1 VAGVEA
7 VVGVGLSVSTNLMSS
22 DLPSWLGWLL
32 QDGRSWVVGGLFLA
46 SAVVLTLRGDRRQA
60 PETCP
65 DGEASLGSAPA
76 AVQVSGR
83 LILSGS
89 GADLRR
95 PGTAE
100 TGQGSGLAAGVRC
113 VVGDLPAAASGY
125 TVPGDLDRV
134 REFFSTVG
142 PEQGRVCVL
151 TGGRGVGK
159 TQIAGAYARA
169 EAGTARVVIWVSGET
184 PDGLLAGL
192 ASAARRLGAATD
204 VLDSVT
210 AAGRLRGFLEGL
222 PGKAVLVVDDA
233 GDPAT
238 LMPLLPATGGTEVLV
253 TSNDRRFTG
262 LGTWL
267 DVGGFTRQESLSY
280 LRARTGLDDEPG
292 ANAVAQELGD
302 LPVALA
308 QAATVIV
315 HRHLTYPRYLE
326 LLRERGLSVGLPP
339 DPANPYRR
347 PTAEAVLLSLQ
358 TLEDADPSG
367 QVGVALTGLA
377 LLSPDGVSRELLT
390 SLWAD
395 RMDADDVESV
405 LSELNQACL
414 VTWADDRD
422 SVRMHRVVGRVI
434 RERAA
439 DGRQLGTELERVAA
453 ALESML
459 PADDQAWQQRDLGQE
474 LVAHIIAVTQHAH
487 DARAEAALVAACAR
501 LGQWTLAHLRETA
514 ELRRALDL
522 GHAWLNDDE
531 PLFDPSAAGAD
542 ELRAELAAVH
552 REAGHHQT
560 ALELF
565 TTVLRYREQLLGPHH
580 LDTLA
585 AKEGLALTLEAAG
598 RPLAACDLLDTV
610 ITERQQTL
618 GSGHRDT
625 LRSRLH
631 LLDCHW
637 FLGHRPRVA
646 DLAPGLVADCTS
658 ALGADDPLTLRARE
672 RAFWIAW
679 QRGDRDHACAGLQH
693 LLDDH
698 IRVFGADHPRT
709 LGLRCN
715 GILILHSTWRS
726 RRTRSEQSQLAL
738 TAQHQVLEAD
748 HPDLLQGRL
757 QLVGSLWGGR
767 WLPDV
772 IALLSTCAQESERL
786 LGAQS
791 PTTLETW
798 TYLAI
803 AQVMAG
809 RPFHAARMM
818 AEIRTVTEQTCD
830 PTYWLTMSVR
840 HGHALAVSYTGRGK
854 QACDLYTALLEQV
867 SGTSGPGC
875 RPACVTRLNLA
886 WGLALRWRLPTAFA
900 LAFTNRRIVRSLPLS
915 RTAAGRFYRAQ
926 PWILAAGVAVC
937 LAAAAAIAQVLMSST
952 WPARLI
958 IGVSVAVGVG
968 CLHPAVMLLL
978 SGLARLRYGIAVLL
992 PRAHLPDDTLTAH
1005 HGHGQRAGIGWD
1017 T

>member
-1 VAGVEA
+1 MAGVEA
-7 VVGVGLSVSTNLMSS
+7 VVGVGLAVSTNLMSS
-22 DLPSWLGWLL
+22 DLPSWLGWLK

-46 SAVVLTLRGDRRQA
+46 LAVALTLWGGPRQA
-60 PETCP
+60 PGSRP
-65 DGEASLGSAPA
+65 DDEAGLAPA
-76 AVQVSGR
+76 PASVQVSGR
-83 LILSGS
+83 LVLSGS
-89 GADLRR
+89 GVDLRR
-95 PGTAE
+95 VEPAE
-100 TGQGSGLAAGVRC
+100 PEAGEGSGRAAGVRC

-125 TVPGDLDRV
+125 TVRADLDRV

-169 EAGTARVVIWVSGET
+169 EAATARVVIWVSGET

-192 ASAARRLGAATD
+192 ASAARHLGAAPD

-210 AAGRLRGFLEGL
+210 AASRLRGFLEGL
-222 PGKAVLVVDDA
+222 PGRAVLVVDDA

-267 DVGGFTRQESLSY
+267 DVDGFTRQESQSY

-292 ANAVAQELGD
+292 ANSVAQELGD

-326 LLRERGLSVGLPP
+326 LLRERGLSAALPV

-347 PTAEAVLLSLQ
+347 PTVEAVLLSLQ

-377 LLSPDGVSRELLT
+377 LLSPDGVSRDLLS

-395 RMDADDVESV
+395 RMDAESVESV

-439 DGRQLGTELERVAA
+439 ACRQLGTELERVAA

-459 PADDQAWQQRDLGQE
+459 PGNDQAWQQRDLGQE
-474 LVAHIIAVTQHAH
+474 LVAHIIAVTRHAH
-487 DARAEAALVAACAR
+487 DARAEAGLVAVCAR
-501 LGQWTLAHLRETA
+501 LCQWTLAHLRETA

-522 GHAWLNDDE
+522 GQTWLNTDE
-531 PLFDPSAAGAD
+531 SLFDPSTAEAD
-542 ELRAELAAVH
+542 VLRAELAAVH

-560 ALELF
+560 AIELY

-585 AKEGLALTLEAAG
+585 AKEGLALTLETAG
-598 RPLAACDLLDTV
+598 RPAAAGDLLDTV
-610 ITERQQTL
+610 MAERQQAL
-618 GSGHRDT
+618 GAGHRDT

-631 LLDCHW
+631 LVDCHW
-637 FLGHRPRVA
+637 SLGHFPRVA
-646 DLAPGLVADCTS
+646 DLTPGLVADCTS
-658 ALGADDPLTLRARE
+658 YLGAEDPLTLQVRGHAI
-672 RAFWIAW
+672 WIARG
-679 QRGDRDHACAGLQH
+679 RGDWAHARTALRT

-698 IRVFGADHPRT
+698 VRVFGADHPRT
-709 LGLRCN
+709 LRLRRN
-715 GILILHSTWRS
+715 WILIQHIPWRS
-726 RRTRSEQSQLAL
+726 HRTRLEQSRLAL

-757 QLVGSLWGGR
+757 QLAYSLWGGR

-772 IALLSTCAQESERL
+772 IALLTTCAQESERL
-786 LGAQS
+786 LGTHS
-791 PTTLETW
+791 PTTLNTR
-798 TYLAI
+798 TNLAI
-803 AQVMAG
+803 AQLMVG
-809 RPFHAARMM
+809 RPFHAARLMT
-818 AEIRTVTEQTCD
+818 EIRAVTEQTCD
-830 PTYWLTMSVR
+830 PTHWLATGTR
-840 HGHALAVSYTGRGK
+840 LGHALAVSYTGRGK
-854 QACDLYTALLEQV
+854 QACDLYTTLLEQV
-867 SGTSGPGC
+867 CSTSGPGC
-875 RPACVTRLNLA
+875 RLA
-886 WGLALRWRLPTAFA
+886 RTIRQDLVWWLALRWRLPTAFA
-900 LAFTNRRIVRSLPLS
+900 LSFTNRRIVRSLPLS
-915 RTAAGRFYRAQ
+915 RTAAGRFSRAQ

-937 LAAAAAIAQVLMSST
+937 PAAAAGIAQVLMSSA
-952 WPARLI
+952 WPTRLI
-958 IGVSVAVGVG
+958 IGVSVAGG
-968 CLHPAVMLLL
+968 ASCLHPAVMLLL

-992 PRAHLPDDTLTAH
+992 PRAHLPDDALTAH
-1005 HGHGQRAGIGWD
+1005 HGHGGQSGIG
-1017 T
+1017 